1 MEEDETKQRVKLGI
15 FVTTGVVIFLA
26 ATFMLGR
33 ASNLFSRT
41 FEVSAKFKNVEGLK
55 EGDKVWLSGV
65 QIGTIRRVS
74 IVVVGEV
81 MVTMSLKEMQNEF
94 IRRNATASIGSD
106 GLIGNR
112 IVVIQPG
119 NSEQIIQDG
128 DTINAV
134 SPADTQELINIA
146 KEVGEN
152 TRTITL
158 DLKAISGK
166 INKGQGIVGELLNDG
181 EFSEELRMTVKNLKT
196 TGANTTKASAELSAL
211 VYDMQHG
218 KGLLPTIISD
228 TSLKSSFQQTMVNVK
243 KVSTNA
249 ETMSVSLDSVTTK
262 MNNGDNAI
270 GVILADTA
278 FARKLQRSMTNA
290 EAATLKLDENMEALK
305 HSFLTRGYFRKKAKQ
320 EKKEQ
325 EKLEAEKGLVRN

>member
-15 FVTTGVVIFLA
+15 FVVAGVVIFLV
-26 ATFMLGR
+26 ATIFLGS

-41 FEVSAKFKNVEGLK
+41 FAVSAIFKNVEGLK

-65 QIGTIRRVS
+65 QIGTISKVR

-81 MVTMSLKEMQNEF
+81 VVSMALKEKQNEF
-94 IRRNATASIGSD
+94 IRDNATASIGSD

-119 NSEQIIQDG
+119 NSPQAIQDG

-146 KEVGEN
+146 KEIGEN

-166 INKGQGIVGELLNDG
+166 INNGQGIIGELIDDG
-181 EFSEELRMTVKNLKT
+181 QFAQELRLTVQNLKK
-196 TGANTTKASAELSAL
+196 TGENTTKASAELSKL
-211 VYDMQHG
+211 VYNVQHG
-218 KGLLPTIISD
+218 EGLLPSIISD
-228 TSLKSSFQQTMVNVK
+228 TSLKTTFQQTMTNVK
-243 KVSTNA
+243 MVSTNA
-249 ETMSVSLDSVTTK
+249 GKMSVSLDSVITK
-262 MNNGDNAI
+262 MNNSDNAV

-278 FARKLQRSMTNA
+278 FAHKLQRSMVNT
-290 EAATLKLDENMEALK
+290 ESATLKLDENMEAMK
-305 HSFLTRGYFRKKAKQ
+305 HSFLTRAYFKKKAKQ
-320 EKKEQ
+320 DKK
-325 EKLEAEKGLVRN
+325 EAEKIEAEKVLVKK